1 MAKFERCFPSE
12 LQEALKKP
20 PLYTECLL
28 RDICSGE
35 VFPAFRNNKI
45 DFYHKGGRLFEFDG
59 NEFTTHVKY
68 ASVLHGYGKPYI
80 KENLLDYG
88 NVRLIRDF
96 KEGYTR
102 IKENCSLHSGLEA
115 SEVARIYTESSFSKE
130 PLKIVA
136 SQKSDAIEL
145 KEEEKPHN
153 QSFPKFDQNVVV
165 LDIEV
170 SLESLDRDC
179 KDEIPDEGKKGKK
192 ETELDILDLLLFNKS
207 ERCLQFFEAKHY
219 NHDYIQENKEGK
231 HPELLAQLE
240 RYNKQIAER
249 RKDILEAY
257 RVYTR
262 TARELFEKDLP
273 DPEVLKEDVVLLIFG
288 FDGEQKRRLDEMLLK
303 SGNLNGVYYRSI
315 GDISTQTAAD
325 VWNNIKLGE

>member
-12 LQEALKKP
+12 LQEALKSTE
-20 PLYTECLL
+20 LYEKCLL
-28 RDICSGE
+28 PDIKSGK
-35 VFPAFRNNKI
+35 VFPAFRKNKI

-68 ASVLHGYGKPYI
+68 ASVLHGYGEYYI

-102 IKENCSLHSGLEA
+102 IKENCSLYSGLEA
-115 SEVARIYTESSFSKE
+115 SGVAMIYTKSSFSKGPPDKDE
-130 PLKIVA
+130 
-136 SQKSDAIEL
+136 KSDAIEL

-262 TARELFEKDLP
+262 TARELFKKDLP